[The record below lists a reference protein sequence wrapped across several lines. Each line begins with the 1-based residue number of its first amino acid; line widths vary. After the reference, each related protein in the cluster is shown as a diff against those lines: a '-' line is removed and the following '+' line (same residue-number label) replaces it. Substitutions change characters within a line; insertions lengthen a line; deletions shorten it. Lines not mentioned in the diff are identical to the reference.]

1 MTADLRERLNKV
13 FKRCLQ
19 PQERRRNKQI
29 SLDDTVLQC
38 FSTLSPKCPDA
49 ELEDVIYFIMDL
61 YQFQGIPVATAE
73 VDIDAMMVDLRTA
86 LEDHTIRAR
95 KNVTPESDQ
104 HIFLI
109 LDKNTQGIPWE
120 SIPSLR
126 GKSVSRIPSMEF
138 LIDRLDF
145 AQMKSQSST
154 PVDRAPIDGRN
165 AFYMLNPSGDL
176 AGTETRFAPFLRRM
190 GSVGWQGIIG
200 QAPSEQQFLNA
211 LENNDLV
218 M

>member
-1 MTADLRERLNKV
+1 
-13 FKRCLQ
+13 
-19 PQERRRNKQI
+19 
-29 SLDDTVLQC
+29 
-38 FSTLSPKCPDA
+38 
-49 ELEDVIYFIMDL
+49 
-61 YQFQGIPVATAE
+61 
-73 VDIDAMMVDLRTA
+73 
-86 LEDHTIRAR
+86 
-95 KNVTPESDQ
+95 
-104 HIFLI
+104 
-109 LDKNTQGIPWE
+109 
-120 SIPSLR
+120 
-126 GKSVSRIPSMEF
+126 MEF